1 MREHDSVCGVESK
14 EDSWYQLLASIFTH
28 TQRENRREDRE
39 RKIGREIKT
48 MRDRDRETGQDR
60 QTREHEKER
69 KTNPWQTLRWDSF
82 QAGLGRNRLISSNV

>member
-1 MREHDSVCGVESK
+1 MRWRARKTPGINFWPPYS
-14 EDSWYQLLASIFTH
+14 H
-28 TQRENRREDRE
+28 TQRENRWKDRE

-48 MRDRDRETGQDR
+48 MRDRDRQTGQDR
-60 QTREHEKER
+60 QTREQEKER